1 MLQRERCCGP
11 ELDVWSLGVTIYS
24 LCCGKFPFWE
34 DINAKIQKIEYPM
47 PPSFSPDLQDLIRK
61 ILCPRKNRLSLDQI
75 AGHPWVR
82 QFDKSLPSK
91 KQKSKI
97 VQLLEHVFEFIQY
110 LSVLFVIRNNFF
122 LTPWKKKNQCVF
134 FILSYTQ
141 GLGKNTM
148 NSKSFSFA
156 WDILHGAP
164 WLYRTEIVEDVDVP
178 RVFDLI
184 WTYLLSLPCRYCR
197 ESSLGFVQ
205 EMNLFHALFVNLPD
219 GRRVVTRGN
228 W

>member
-1 MLQRERCCGP
+1 MDGDNLYLADWGFAKRWEHGHERHTACGSKHYRSPEMLQRERCCGP

-122 LTPWKKKNQCVF
+122 LTP
-134 FILSYTQ
+134 
-141 GLGKNTM
+141 
-148 NSKSFSFA
+148 
-156 WDILHGAP
+156 
-164 WLYRTEIVEDVDVP
+164 
-178 RVFDLI
+178 
-184 WTYLLSLPCRYCR
+184 
-197 ESSLGFVQ
+197 
-205 EMNLFHALFVNLPD
+205 
-219 GRRVVTRGN
+219 
-228 W
+228 